1 MVTNISINENAT
13 QVLAGRMRSLPLVAA
28 EIIIQIIGVSFADCV
43 ARKPE
48 FLAAKPLKATLS
60 SARE

>member
-28 EIIIQIIGVSFADCV
+28 EIIIQIIGVSFADFV
-43 ARKPE
+43 AKRPE
-48 FLAAKPLKATLS
+48 SQAAKPLEAMLL
-60 SARE
+60 